1 MKKFLIFTALLLA
14 FTAFVSAPAQSQILT
29 KQIAFG
35 AKAVDSLYGVDSA
48 YYYVNSA
55 TPTTGLSAATSKLND
70 YYVYAIMA
78 GTTRSAAPTGTDSC
92 QITFEVS
99 MDNTTWYK
107 FTGTTPKVTGGAVYK
122 STVDIVTTTTNGTCL
137 FAPTTCYYPYLR
149 VKFKHYKASCSM
161 YPKAYVVLKKH

>member
-1 MKKFLIFTALLLA
+1 MKKFLILIALLFA
-14 FTAFVSAPAQSQILT
+14 FTAFVAAPAQSQTVT

-55 TPTTGLSAATSKLND
+55 APATGLSAAISRLND
-70 YYVYAIMA
+70 YYVYAIAA

-99 MDNTTWYK
+99 TDNATWFK

-122 STVDIVTTTTNGTCL
+122 STVDIVTTTTDGTCL
-137 FAPTTCYYPYLR
+137 YAPTTCYYPYIR

-161 YPKAYVVLKKH
+161 YPTAYVVLKKY

>member
-1 MKKFLIFTALLLA
+1 MKKFLILITMLFA
-14 FTAFVSAPAQSQILT
+14 FAAICAVPAQSQTVT

-35 AKAVDSLYGVDSA
+35 AKAVDSLYGAVTT

-55 TPTTGLSAATSKLND
+55 SPTTGKTAAASRLNE

-99 MDNTTWYK
+99 MDNSTWYK

-122 STVDIVTTTTNGTCL
+122 TSVDMVTTTTDGTCA
-137 FAPTTCYYPYLR
+137 FAPTACYYPYVR
-149 VKFKHYKASCSM
+149 VKFQHYKASCTM
-161 YPKAYVVLKKH
+161 YPTAHVVLKKY